1 MPIKGAN
8 WYNWM
13 LISDSEG
20 CSMVMS
26 LPTIPTNFGT
36 LNFMS
41 YFLKA
46 SNVKKWPK
54 ISRNTIWP
62 TGMVFPYSSISDTG
76 HTTAPI
82 ILQLQW
88 LYSLAIHTARTIATV
103 LSDIGLM
110 SVHNIGSIL
119 YVCYWTSARKSGG
132 GSTVR
137 MGRER
142 ELGLETMHFRAK
154 LRTCVI
160 RSREGI

>member
-46 SNVKKWPK
+46 SSVKMAENRPK
-54 ISRNTIWP
+54 HNLADGNRLP
-62 TGMVFPYSSISDTG
+62 VFLYLG
-76 HTTAPI
+76 H
-82 ILQLQW
+82 
-88 LYSLAIHTARTIATV
+88 R
-103 LSDIGLM
+103 
-110 SVHNIGSIL
+110 
-119 YVCYWTSARKSGG
+119 
-132 GSTVR
+132 GSTLSQSVVR
-137 MGRER
+137 YPVS
-142 ELGLETMHFRAK
+142 LL
-154 LRTCVI
+154 
-160 RSREGI
+160 